1 MERNNSNVFI
11 YVILLCVAFGFA
23 YLYQQTKS
31 LELQINNIEL
41 SKQYKNEATTT
52 PDIKVSDNNQSK
64 EDVEDTSTNIP
75 SAIIF
80 ETKSSPTLS
89 PQAPIVVTIESIT
102 PKTDIL
108 DINIKAFTSKASSY
122 TALEMPSLVTIL
134 QGDGAIIKSKSTST
148 MWKSMPPK
156 SFVTGTLSF
165 PKQKDQKT
173 IMVRIDNGT
182 GITFY
187 SFDLEKR
194 TYKEVTQ

>member
-1 MERNNSNVFI
+1 MERNNSNVFVYI
-11 YVILLCVAFGFA
+11 VLLCMAFGFA

-52 PDIKVSDNNQSK
+52 LDIKIPDNNQDK
-64 EDVEDTSTNIP
+64 ESTENSSLNIP

-89 PQAPIVVTIESIT
+89 PQASIVVTIESIT
-102 PKTDIL
+102 PKADVL

-122 TALEMPSLVTIL
+122 TALEMPSLITIL

-148 MWKSMPPK
+148 VWKSMPPK

-173 IMVRIDNGT
+173 VMIRIDTGT

-187 SFDLEKR
+187 SFDFEKK
-194 TYKEVTQ
+194 TYKEVVQ